1 VKTLERDVIREHE
14 RDPGPSVFE
23 PMGVT
28 PKADPPSGRIHPDRS
43 KGWLRRALPILLA
56 HKWLFFPSLFFAF
69 VSLAA
74 QVAIPRVLGRGI
86 DAVISQASP
95 AIADKSLAPIVWAL
109 VILGLLRAV
118 LTFVYRFG
126 LYKVAYAIEYDLRS
140 IMFEHLSRMSFS
152 FYDKQQTGQLISR
165 ANSDIRSVQM
175 LLAFAPFM
183 AMTLITFFAGF
194 AIMATIHIGLTLVA
208 ISVLPFVYIL
218 GVKMRNITFPISW
231 IVQGR
236 QAEVATTVEENVA
249 GVRVVKSF
257 AAEEQEIRKLA
268 KAANRL
274 RWATITT
281 MDNQA
286 RYAPPMENLPRLGM
300 AFVLLYGGWLAIDG
314 QVTVGDIV
322 VFNQYVIM
330 LQAPFRML
338 GMFLMMSQRAAASA
352 QRIYEILDT
361 EPDIQERPGA
371 VDLVDCGGTIEFDRV
386 RFGYA
391 SPARGGASADGP
403 DVLTDLTFTVPA
415 GQTVA
420 IVGRTGSG
428 KSTIARVLDRFYDV
442 RDGAVRVDGHDVRDL
457 TLPSLRH
464 HIAMVTEE
472 PFLFSATVRENIAY
486 GRPDAPVE
494 DVVAAAKA
502 ANAHDF
508 ITLLED
514 GYDTLIGERGYTLS
528 GGQRQRIAIARALL
542 ADPAILVLDDATS
555 AIDVRIEAEIH
566 EALHHLM
573 QGRTTIVVAHR
584 LSTISLADRVLLLE
598 GGRVIADG
606 THNELMASEPRYVAV
621 LANVEDHEFKE
632 EPVAVPTVPTGPVE
646 QVPIPGGGA

>member
-1 VKTLERDVIREHE
+1 MKATAWEPIGVDAVASPPKGHISPNRDQ
-14 RDPGPSVFE
+14 
-23 PMGVT
+23 
-28 PKADPPSGRIHPDRS
+28 
-43 KGWLRRALPILLA
+43 GWIRRALPIVLA
-56 HKWLFFPSLFFAF
+56 HKWLFGSSLFFAF
-69 VSLAA
+69 ISLAA
-74 QVAIPRVLGRGI
+74 QVAIPRVLGDGI
-86 DAVISQASP
+86 DVVITQVNDAVP
-95 AIADKSLAPIVWAL
+95 DRELAPVVWLL
-109 VILGLLRAV
+109 VILGVVRAI

-126 LYKVAYAIEYDLRS
+126 LYRVAYAIEFDLRS

-194 AIMATIHIGLTLVA
+194 AIMVTIHVGLTLVA
-208 ISVLPFVYIL
+208 ISVLPAVYWL
-218 GVKMRNITFPISW
+218 GHRMRDVTFPISW

-268 KAANRL
+268 RAATRL
-274 RWATITT
+274 RWASIRT

-300 AFVLLYGGWLAIDG
+300 AFVLMYGGWLAIDG

-352 QRIYEILDT
+352 QRIFEILDT
-361 EPDIQERPGA
+361 EPEIVDRPGA
-371 VDLVDCGGTIEFDRV
+371 VDLVDPRGAIELDDV
-386 RFGYA
+386 RFGY
-391 SPARGGASADGP
+391 GDGP
-403 DVLTDLTFTVPA
+403 DILEGLSFTVQP
-415 GQTVA
+415 GETVA

-428 KSTIARVLDRFYDV
+428 KSTIVRLLDRFYDV
-442 RDGAVRVDGHDVRDL
+442 RDGAVRIDGIDVRDL

-464 HIAMVTEE
+464 HVAMVTEE
-472 PFLFSATVRENIAY
+472 PFLFSASVRDNIAY
-486 GRPDAPVE
+486 ARPDAPIE

-502 ANAHDF
+502 ANAHSF
-508 ITLLED
+508 ITQLED
-514 GYDTLIGERGYTLS
+514 GYDTLVGERGYTLS

-542 ADPAILVLDDATS
+542 ADPTILVLDDATS

-566 EALHHLM
+566 EALHGLLRE
-573 QGRTTIVVAHR
+573 RTTIVIAHR

-598 GGRVIADG
+598 GGRVVAEG
-606 THNELMASEPRYVAV
+606 THSELLATEPRYLAV
-621 LANVEDHEFKE
+621 LASTDHLEQDV
-632 EPVAVPTVPTGPVE
+632 VA
-646 QVPIPGGGA
+646 